1 MVSRPMLSS
10 RQKGWFA
17 PRTSRKKKVV
27 KGNPVCLLIAR
38 RCSCLG
44 PNARGRRDPSSAA
57 PECPCD
63 AHSEPADDHSD
74 DADAHDEHSEPAG
87 DHSDDADCAPAV
99 IAASV
104 LGAIVLVS
112 LLAGVTI
119 VTTVVCKSKSHA
131 DDHSKVDRE
140 DYEPFDFHSEIIAV
154 FGKDRLIPNSAP
166 REIQP
171 EMLDFSVPLENTS
184 DNAREEVQTAHLPP

>member
-17 PRTSRKKKVV
+17 PRTSREKKVV

-63 AHSEPADDHSD
+63 EHSEPAD
-74 DADAHDEHSEPAG
+74 

-112 LLAGVTI
+112 LLAGLTI
-119 VTTVVCKSKSHA
+119 VTTLVCKSKSQA